1 MQTTSSGNYRSAFAH
16 IVSPSVAGGAGGL
29 RGFYRGLVPA
39 IEQRIVAR
47 GPMFLVSELF
57 TQGVENN
64 TSLSGTSARWT
75 GSVAFGYVVGVMAGL
90 AEYRKKLL
98 SQSVITAKEARWGT
112 LVRSAMHAGEGVSLV
127 RRLHAAGTCAAVY
140 DSTFFTTQ
148 EHLSTG
154 YQWSAPTSFGA
165 AAVAATVAAF
175 SFDTG
180 VARMMVVAP
189 TKRVQG
195 LFQVVKGI
203 ATEGSGKWGV
213 QGLTRLYRGLPAR
226 SVEFAISYVVTG
238 VVSVYVVNFFDV
250 KFNGHR
256 LQYFRC
262 KRNDFHELLF
272 AQFTGNWSEDPS
284 SSHFTCRV
292 QQYHSVV
299 IESNVRSV
307 HSADFFFCTYHNC
320 V

>member
-1 MQTTSSGNYRSAFAH
+1 M
-16 IVSPSVAGGAGGL
+16 SPSVAGGAGGVL
-29 RGFYRGLVPA
+29 GFYRGLVPA

-75 GSVAFGYVVGVMAGL
+75 GSVASGYVVGVLAGL

-98 SQSVITAKEARWGT
+98 SQSVITAKEARWGA
-112 LVRSAMHAGEGVSLV
+112 LVKSAMHAGEGSSLI

-148 EHLSTG
+148 EYLSTG

-165 AAVAATVAAF
+165 AAVAATMAAF

-195 LFQVVKGI
+195 LFKVVKGI
-203 ATEGSGKWGV
+203 ATEGTDGKWSTKGIM
-213 QGLTRLYRGLPAR
+213 RLYRGLPAR

-238 VVSVYVVNFFDV
+238 VVSVYVVQFFDE
-250 KFNGHR
+250 KFNTNTEGE
-256 LQYFRC
+256 Q
-262 KRNDFHELLF
+262 
-272 AQFTGNWSEDPS
+272 
-284 SSHFTCRV
+284 
-292 QQYHSVV
+292 
-299 IESNVRSV
+299 
-307 HSADFFFCTYHNC
+307 
-320 V
+320 

>member
-16 IVSPSVAGGAGGL
+16 IMSPSVAGGAGGL

-75 GSVAFGYVVGVMAGL
+75 GSVASGYVVGVMAGL

-112 LVRSAMHAGEGVSLV
+112 LVKSAMHAGEGVSLV

-154 YQWSAPTSFGA
+154 HQWSAPTSFGA

-238 VVSVYVVNFFDV
+238 VVSVYVVNFFDE
-250 KFNGHR
+250 KFNGGGEGGEEGAER
-256 LQYFRC
+256 
-262 KRNDFHELLF
+262 
-272 AQFTGNWSEDPS
+272 
-284 SSHFTCRV
+284 
-292 QQYHSVV
+292 
-299 IESNVRSV
+299 
-307 HSADFFFCTYHNC
+307 
-320 V
+320 